1 MASKLGAYILDFGL
15 TVLDTQ
21 TDRIY
26 LVSADPTTYTEAVS
40 TFALGVKDFGAGN
53 VFGSPADATPNG
65 RKVSS
70 AVVTNGAVT
79 ATGTAT
85 GWAVVTSGSTRLD
98 ANGQLA
104 SPQVVTNGNSWSLDS
119 YDIRKPAQ

>member
-21 TDRIY
+21 TDKIY

-53 VFGSPADATPNG
+53 VFGSPVDATPNG

>member
-1 MASKLGAYILDFGL
+1 MASKLGPYILDFGL
-15 TVLDTQ
+15 NILNAESDK
-21 TDRIY
+21 IY
-26 LVSADPTTYTEAVS
+26 LVSADPTTYTEATS
-40 TFALGVKDFGAGN
+40 TYALGNKDFGVGGAFGN
-53 VFGSPADATPNG
+53 PADATPNG

-70 AVVTNGAVT
+70 TVVTNGLVT

-104 SPQVVTNGNSWSLDS
+104 APQVVTNGNSWSLDS
-119 YDIRKPAQ
+119 FDIRKPAQ